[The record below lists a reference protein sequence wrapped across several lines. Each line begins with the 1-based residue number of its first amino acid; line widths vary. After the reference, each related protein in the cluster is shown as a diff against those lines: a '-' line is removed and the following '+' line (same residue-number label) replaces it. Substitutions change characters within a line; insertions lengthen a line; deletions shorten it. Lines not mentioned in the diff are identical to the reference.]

1 MDCVSSSPQD
11 QWLPLISSARGI
23 FFAQELDPENPCY
36 NTAEVLEC
44 PEEMDIQ
51 LLRQGLQQV
60 YQENESFRV
69 QLRVFDGKPQQRL
82 ISLDDFVEINP
93 LFPIVELS
101 QESGQDLDEEYVHG
115 HSSLPAPVARWAL
128 QLMRLPLDL
137 AAGQTVRSQGI
148 LWQGRLWLVHIFH
161 HSVADGFAVFNALS
175 RVLSIYRTLRQGQPI
190 PTIRRG
196 SLKSLLDADEQ
207 AHSIQQLQYN
217 FWASNP
223 PWNTQEPYD
232 ENAQALQ
239 GVLCQPDTTIA
250 GYRESASPYP
260 WRARAELEQCT
271 EKLLLEVSQKCRVA
285 WPTVVIAG
293 IGAYLTRVSYNQH
306 VSVGVPQMNR
316 MLPDQQQPLAAACAQ
331 IGCTAVNVLP
341 VLVSAGLSGT
351 EQIRQVQQQQQRNQ
365 RYAFVRQE
373 ELERLAQRHQ
383 GRLFGAQINVVPFDA
398 SFRVPEGSVILH
410 NLNAGPVDDMTFCF
424 RGMPG
429 RGQGISCEIDANSAL
444 YSVDEVQQHLRR
456 LMSWLKEWAQ
466 AIVAEDDEK
475 ILSVCTAEELLELEK
490 FNSTNHAIK
499 YCSLLE
505 RFQHQV
511 RKTPEAIAV
520 RASGA
525 IHCDEP
531 EALNCDKELTY
542 AELDTQAR
550 LFACALKAH
559 GVLAG
564 DAVGLRFHRGIE
576 QYIAVYGL
584 LYAGAVYVPLLP
596 ELPAERVSSMG
607 QDANI
612 RLIIQGPHT
621 PSWDSSLTPPIPDVH
636 WDCLVEIASEQNIL
650 SERYPGEYLSLEDT
664 AYILF
669 TSGSTGRPKG
679 AAISHRAID
688 NRLRWQQHQIPLF
701 YGDVVLHK
709 TPISF
714 DVHVWE
720 LYWPLQEGATV
731 LIAAPEGH
739 KDPVY
744 LARVICEQDVTCVH
758 FVPAMLTL
766 FLNSPA
772 ASRVLQTYDSKKL
785 RYVVCSGEAL
795 LTEHVVG
802 TYQLLGVYPLNLYGP
817 TEAAVDVTYF
827 DTAEEPQRQPI
838 PIGKPVWNTHCY
850 IVDPTGAIVP
860 AGVTG
865 ELVLAGVQLSQGYC
879 GNDEANKR
887 SFLTMPSTGERCYR
901 TGDIAQWN
909 KDGTITYRGR
919 NDAQVKIG
927 GQRLE
932 LGEVE
937 SVLNASAAVRSG
949 IARIEYRGS
958 EPVLAAIY
966 EMSEP
971 YDENLVEDS
980 IAQVRHDCAEHLAPY
995 MVPTLWAVLPELP
1008 VSASGKIDRKSLIN
1022 VDYGLSRTISDAPES
1037 FQEEQLC
1044 DLFAEVLGVEQYG
1057 PQENFLLAGGNSLK
1071 ALELVAVLERRLGMS
1086 CTLGMIFAAPTPR
1099 ELSAAIGHDER
1110 REFSHVLILR
1120 EGAREQI
1127 PWVFLAPAGGL
1138 GWSYSSYVAHLPE
1151 DASVVLLQTPHYED
1165 PEYPEPQSIEEL
1177 ALYYVGLLE
1186 SLELSTFYLVGWSV
1200 GGTVSVDVASLASA
1214 RGMKV
1219 KQCVILDGYPAQQWD
1234 SVDEPSKEDTYRALL
1249 RMGGVDTEESPLS
1262 LGRAVELLK
1271 GSGSALGHLG
1281 ERDLQT
1287 CIRTMGYHTRLMR
1300 SSTQRVFEGD
1310 TVVIAVAHDDQPFLD
1325 ASAWVKQAPRVRVH
1339 HIKGIHPSLVQ
1350 PSRVQEI
1357 LTLCRS
1363 DFS

>member
-1 MDCVSSSPQD
+1 MDCVSSSPQE
-11 QWLPLISSARGI
+11 QWLPLLSSARGI

-69 QLRVFDGKPQQRL
+69 QLRAFDGKPQQRL
-82 ISLDDFVEINP
+82 ISLEDFVDINP

-101 QESGQDLDEEYVHG
+101 QEHDQNLSEEYIQG
-115 HSSLPAPVARWAL
+115 HSSLPSPVARWAL
-128 QLMRLPLDL
+128 ELMRRPLDL
-137 AAGQTVRSQGI
+137 GSGQTVRSQGI

-161 HSVADGFAVFNALS
+161 HSVADGFAVFNALG
-175 RVLSIYRTLRQGQPI
+175 RVLSIYRALKQGQPI
-190 PTIRRG
+190 PEVKRG
-196 SLKSLLDADEQ
+196 SLRSLLEADAQSHAIEQ
-207 AHSIQQLQYN
+207 EQQN
-217 FWASNP
+217 FWESNP
-223 PWNTQEPYD
+223 MWNSQE
-232 ENAQALQ
+232 LQ
-239 GVLCQPDTTIA
+239 VDSAEPLLGVLSQPDTTIA
-250 GYRESASPYP
+250 GYREPASSYP
-260 WRARAELEQCT
+260 WRACTELDQNT
-271 EKLLLEVSQKCRVA
+271 EKLLLELSQKYKVA

-293 IGAYLTRVSYNQH
+293 IGAYLTRASYNQH
-306 VSVGVPQMNR
+306 VSVGIPQMNR
-316 MLPDQQQPLAAACAQ
+316 MLPAQQQPFATACAQ

-341 VLVSAGLSGT
+341 VLVSARLSGE
-351 EQIRQVQQQQQRNQ
+351 EQIHQVHQQQQRNQ
-365 RYAFVRQE
+365 RYALVRQE
-373 ELERLAQRHQ
+373 ELERLAHRHQ
-383 GRLFGAQINVVPFDA
+383 GRLFGAQINVVPFD
-398 SFRVPEGSVILH
+398 SSYRVPEGRVIVH
-410 NLNAGPVDDMTFCF
+410 NLNAGPVDDMTFCL
-424 RGMPG
+424 RGVPG

-444 YSVDEVQQHLRR
+444 YTFDETQRHLTR
-456 LMSWLKEWAQ
+456 LVSWLNGWAQ
-466 AIVAEDDEK
+466 DLLTEDGAET
-475 ILSVCTAEELLELEK
+475 LSICTAEELQELEK
-490 FNSTNHAIK
+490 FNSTAHPVT
-499 YCSLLE
+499 YRSLLE

-511 RKTPEAIAV
+511 KKTPDAIAV
-520 RASGA
+520 RASAA
-525 IHCDEP
+525 IHCDAP
-531 EALNCDKELTY
+531 NALICDRELTY
-542 AELDTQAR
+542 AELDAQAR
-550 LFACALKAH
+550 VFAGALKHH
-559 GVLAG
+559 GVSAH

-596 ELPAERVSSMG
+596 ELPAERVSSMV

-612 RLIIQGPHT
+612 RLIIHGPE
-621 PSWDSSLTPPIPDVH
+621 TPPQDGSSAPTTPEIH
-636 WDCLVEIASEQNIL
+636 WDQLELKSEHNIASEKYL
-650 SERYPGEYLSLEDT
+650 GEQISLDDA

-688 NRLRWQQHQIPLF
+688 NRLRWQQHQIPISD
-701 YGDVVLHK
+701 GDVVLHK

-739 KDPVY
+739 KDPAY
-744 LARVICEQDVTCVH
+744 LARVICEQNVTCVH

-766 FLNSPA
+766 FLSSPT
-772 ASRVLQTYDSKKL
+772 ASRILQERPPKNL

-795 LTEHVVG
+795 LTEHV
-802 TYQLLGVYPLNLYGP
+802 TRTHQLLGVYPLNLYGP

-827 DTAEEPQRQPI
+827 DTAEEPQRHPI

-850 IVDPTGAIVP
+850 IVDPTGAVVP

-879 GNDEANKR
+879 GNPDANER
-887 SFLTMPSTGERCYR
+887 SFFTMAVTGERCYR

-909 KDGTITYRGR
+909 DDGTITYRGR
-919 NDAQVKIG
+919 NDAQVKIA

-937 SVLNASAAVRSG
+937 SVLNASPLIRSA

-966 EMSEP
+966 EMAEP
-971 YDENLVEDS
+971 YSEHLVEDS
-980 IAQVRHDCAEHLAPY
+980 ISQVRQYCAEHLAPY

-1008 VSASGKIDRKSLIN
+1008 VGTSGKIDRKSLTNI
-1022 VDYGLSRTISDAPES
+1022 DYGASQTTVDTPETL
-1037 FQEEQLC
+1037 QEEQLC
-1044 DLFAEVLGVEQYG
+1044 ALYAEVLGVEHYG
-1057 PQENFLLAGGNSLK
+1057 AQENFLLSGGNSLK
-1071 ALELVAVLERRLGMS
+1071 ALELVALLERRLGTR
-1086 CTLGMIFAAPTPR
+1086 CTLGTIFAAPTPR
-1099 ELSAAIGHDER
+1099 ELSAAMGHDER

-1120 EGAREQI
+1120 EGSREQI

-1138 GWSYSSYVAHLPE
+1138 GWSYSSYMAHLPE
-1151 DASVVLLQTPHYED
+1151 DASVILLQTPHYED

-1186 SLELSTFYLVGWSV
+1186 SLQLATFYLVGWSV

-1219 KQCVILDGYPAQQWD
+1219 KQCVILDGYPAQQWA
-1234 SVDEPSKEDTYRALL
+1234 SVAEPSEEDTYRALL
-1249 RMGGVDTEESPLS
+1249 RMGGIDTEESPLS

-1300 SSTQRVFEGD
+1300 SSTQRVFNGD

-1325 ASAWVKQAPRVRVH
+1325 ASAWAKQAPHVRVH
-1339 HIKGIHPSLVQ
+1339 HIKGVHPSLVQ

-1357 LTLCRS
+1357 LTLCKS
-1363 DFS
+1363 DVS